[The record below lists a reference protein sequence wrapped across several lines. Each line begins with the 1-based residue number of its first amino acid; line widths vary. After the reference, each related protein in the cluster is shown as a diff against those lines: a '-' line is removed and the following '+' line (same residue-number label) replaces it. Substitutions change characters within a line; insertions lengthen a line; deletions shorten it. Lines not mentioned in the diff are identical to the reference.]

1 MYLKEAF
8 RYQNFLSNIMSV
20 ALTYARDSQYNKKTI
35 QEHLRSKANPDA
47 ENEVVDLSLTRPLPY
62 NAGQFASFASF
73 VLEEKSKLTR
83 AISKAKKDYGIDID
97 AEISISRLRQQLVT
111 SFNQLSQVKPTERI
125 TKAYAYKFNA
135 EGNQVQYAYDLREV
149 SEPDF
154 DKASIRALTKS
165 LVGEIDDTSAFIDKA
180 NIEIQVDYEPE
191 YDVNDSFEEFME
203 AFLSKEKN

>member
-62 NAGQFASFASF
+62 NAGQFASFAAF
-73 VLEEKSKLTR
+73 ILEEKIKLTQ

-154 DKASIRALTKS
+154 DKASIRAFTKS
-165 LVGEIDDTSAFIDKA
+165 LVGEIDNTSALVDKA